1 MSPTKP
7 LGVPTSQL
15 AFFLYIGIHMNL
27 SVSVMCWRACLRFHK
42 NLPCWMES
50 IQNLTC
56 TQQICCLGPQ
66 KISNL
71 LLHRNS
77 MIFTQQWSYM
87 HFLSVFV
94 LIIIIFWGDPTK
106 LIQKGKIHAFLVLV
120 SSMAQILV
128 GQF

>member
-1 MSPTKP
+1 
-7 LGVPTSQL
+7 
-15 AFFLYIGIHMNL
+15 
-27 SVSVMCWRACLRFHK
+27 
-42 NLPCWMES
+42 
-50 IQNLTC
+50 
-56 TQQICCLGPQ
+56 
-66 KISNL
+66 
-71 LLHRNS
+71 